1 MTQRSGVAPIGATGA
16 VLFLVLAFAAPGV
29 DAADLAL
36 GKRVYETTCVACH
49 GPNGRPDPDSPA
61 TRAFDPQP
69 ADFSDPLFNSREP
82 AQDWEM
88 VAKHGGHALGLSRQM
103 PPWGSS
109 LSDEEIASVVSYL
122 KTLTDTSNYP
132 PGELNFML
140 PVRTKKAYPEDEIV
154 WGSRWSAQEGDDAW
168 RNVLEFE
175 KRFGNRGQAILELV
189 AADEGDGTELEEIE
203 AGWKHALAWTTT
215 SILSGAVVV
224 AFPTESAA
232 SEEIIPYLAYGQEL
246 SPSATLQASSRVV
259 LPVDDFDLGAVEL
272 AGIVHYTWSIWPR
285 RVFPAL
291 ELTATVPFERGDGDN
306 VQFTVLPQLRFGLTR
321 GGHVALNLGVEVPLS
336 DQGYD
341 YRAHLTLLWDFAD
354 GSLFQ
359 GW

>member
-1 MTQRSGVAPIGATGA
+1 MSALLMSG
-16 VLFLVLAFAAPGV
+16 FLAGTAA
-29 DAADLAL
+29 AADLAI

-49 GPNGRPDPDSPA
+49 GPNGRPDPDSPV

-88 VAKHGGHALGLSRQM
+88 VVEHGGHALGLSPQM

-109 LSDEEIASVVSYL
+109 LNEEEISSVVAYL
-122 KTLTDTSNYP
+122 ETLADTSRYP

-140 PVRTKKAYPEDEIV
+140 PVRTKKAYPEDEVV
-154 WGSRWSAQEGDDAW
+154 WGSRWSAQEGDDTW

-175 KRFGNRGQAILELV
+175 KRFGSRGQAILELV
-189 AADEGDGTELEEIE
+189 AEDTGAGGTDLEEIE
-203 AGWKHALAWTTT
+203 LGWKHALAWTQT
-215 SILSGAVVV
+215 SILSGAIVV
-224 AFPTESAA
+224 AIPTESEA
-232 SEEIIPYLAYGQEL
+232 SEEIIPYLAWGQEL
-246 SPSATLQASSRVV
+246 SPEATLQASSRVI
-259 LPVDDFDLGAVEL
+259 LPVDDVDLGAVEL
-272 AGIVHYTWSIWPR
+272 AGIVHYNWSAWPR

-291 ELTATVPFERGDGDN
+291 EMTATVPFQRGDGDR

-321 GGHVALNLGVEVPLS
+321 GGHVALNLGVELPLS
-336 DQGYD
+336 DQDYD

-354 GSLFQ
+354 GSFFQ

>member
-1 MTQRSGVAPIGATGA
+1 MTGRSAGAPIGAIGA
-16 VLFLVLAFAAPGV
+16 VAFLVLWFAGSV
-29 DAADLAL
+29 VEAADLAA

-49 GPNGRPDPDSPA
+49 GTNGRADPDSPV
-61 TRAFDPQP
+61 TKAFDPPP
-69 ADFSDPLFNSREP
+69 ADFSDALFNSREP

-88 VAKHGGHALGLSRQM
+88 VVKHGGHALGLSPQM

-109 LSDEEIASVVSYL
+109 LSDEEIASVVAYL
-122 KTLTDTSNYP
+122 ETLADTSDYP
-132 PGELNFML
+132 PGELNFLL

-154 WGSRWSAQEGDDAW
+154 WASRWSAQEGDDTW

-175 KRFGNRGQAILELV
+175 KRFGHRGQAILELV
-189 AADEGDGTELEEIE
+189 AEDAGDGMELEEIE
-203 AGWKHALAWTTT
+203 VGWKQALAWTPT

-224 AFPTESAA
+224 AVPTESEA
-232 SEEIIPYLAYGQEL
+232 SEEVIPYLAYGQEL
-246 SPSATLQASSRVV
+246 SPSATLQASSRVI
-259 LPVDDFDLGAVEL
+259 LPLDDVDLGAVEL

-291 ELTATVPFERGDGDN
+291 EMTATVPFDRGDGDS
-306 VQFTVLPQLRFGLTR
+306 VQFTVLPQLRVGLTR
-321 GGHVALNLGVEVPLS
+321 GGHVALNLGVEWPLS
-336 DQGYD
+336 DQDYD

-354 GSLFQ
+354 GSFFQ